1 MELVPE
7 RRLVRVGIQVQD
19 FEKPRYEAALKAFA
33 EAFQEGYAEGIRLLA
48 ADATRPNV
56 TFPIVIDVPRSAV
69 LRNEWRE
76 YVRLFVHAGLQAA
89 LSLQRK
95 GRAQLD
101 ETDAHDNSPTGFFD
115 NKYRWLVLD
124 RVVEP

>member
-1 MELVPE
+1 M
-7 RRLVRVGIQVQD
+7 RD

-33 EAFQEGYAEGIRLLA
+33 DAFHEGYTEGIRILE
-48 ADATRPNV
+48 ADATRSDV
-56 TFPIVIDVPRSAV
+56 RFPIVIDVPRSAV
-69 LRNEWRE
+69 LNDEWRA

-101 ETDAHDNSPTGFFD
+101 ATDAHDNSPTGFFD
-115 NKYRWLVLD
+115 NKYRWHVVD